1 MMKKMITP
9 NSSTKSNRFLTVTL
23 DTRTPGSLLTYG
35 LFSSYA
41 GSSFYRTISS
51 IAQAEEK
58 NLANDLL
65 GFQVN
70 LDF

>member
-41 GSSFYRTISS
+41 GPSFCRTLRDILLEQKKKPSKRF
-51 IAQAEEK
+51 ARFK
-58 NLANDLL
+58 VNL
-65 GFQVN
+65 GF
-70 LDF
+70 